1 MVMTACIDSDWRVLL
16 VMPLHAKLL
25 LLRQLAGIETDRHN
39 HIKII
44 VFYLIV
50 FTV

>member
-16 VMPLHAKLL
+16 VMPLHAKQLL
-25 LLRQLAGIETDRHN
+25 LL
-39 HIKII
+39 KII